1 LQSFEI
7 ASVSNGNPNYVW
19 TTWSRGV
26 PQTPVGDLKMVTEWS
41 LLGFVVRNPYE
52 PAVQP
57 ADSYQGPKYISVERT
72 PGLRPDPKSEAS

>member
-1 LQSFEI
+1 MQSFEI
-7 ASVSNGNPNYVW
+7 ASISNGSPNYVW

-41 LLGFVVRNPYE
+41 KLGFIVRNPYE

-57 ADSYQGPKYISVERT
+57 ADSYQAKYISVERT
-72 PGLRPDPKSEAS
+72 TGSKPDPKGEAS